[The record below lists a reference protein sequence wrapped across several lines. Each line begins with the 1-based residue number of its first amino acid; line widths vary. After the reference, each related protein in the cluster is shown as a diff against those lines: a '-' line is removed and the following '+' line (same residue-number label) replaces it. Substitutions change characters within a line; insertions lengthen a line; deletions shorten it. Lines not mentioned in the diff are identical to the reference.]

1 MKLFSYESIRYILL
15 NAARYPLS
23 VATILKGKRFAC
35 NALSGESS
43 YNIAVNSDFTVSCN
57 CTDYYKTGQIGDLN
71 TSTLKEIFSSAASQ
85 RLRTDLAKG
94 RLPLFQCVL
103 CADRR
108 TVPRKEA
115 AAPITDYRL
124 PYKGMMVENTI
135 ACNLRCVSCPRESI
149 MSKRKTARLSIEQV
163 DLLSSQFAEMK
174 LQSLAYFNLGE
185 PFVHDRIYDELSILK
200 LHNPQMNIVLST
212 NGSLLDTDTKRKAAM
227 LLGGLCVSIFGPD
240 TVIANKY
247 QRGTDFDRAY
257 RNLIELV
264 RHRDETGSPTQIE
277 WKYVLFRWNDHPDHI
292 ARAIEL
298 ARQSG
303 VDKITFW
310 PTLSPPWSLSWRWY
324 LGKMKHVGEP
334 FAHGRQVVFRS

>member
-1 MKLFSYESIRYILL
+1 MKLLSYEFIRYILL

-23 VATILKGKRFAC
+23 VAALLQGKRFAC

-57 CTDYYKTGQIGDLN
+57 CTDYYKKGQIGDLS
-71 TSTLKEIFSSAASQ
+71 TSTFKEIFSSPAAH
-85 RLRTDLAKG
+85 RLRSELAKG

-108 TVPRKEA
+108 IVPRSEA
-115 AAPITDYRL
+115 EIAVTKYHL
-124 PYKGMMVENTI
+124 PHKGMMVENTI
-135 ACNLRCVSCPRESI
+135 ACNLSCVSCPRESI
-149 MSKRKTARLSIEQV
+149 MSKRKTTRLSLEQV
-163 DLLSSQFAEMK
+163 DRLSNEFAAMQ
-174 LQSLAYFNLGE
+174 LRSLAYFNLGE
-185 PFVHDRIYDELSILK
+185 PFIHDRIYDELSILK
-200 LHNPQMNIVLST
+200 SRNPKMNIVLST

-257 RNLIELV
+257 RNLTELV
-264 RHRDETGSPTQIE
+264 RHRDETGSRTQIE

-324 LGKMKHVGEP
+324 LGRMKHIGEP
-334 FAHGRQVVFRS
+334 FAHGRQVVFRC